1 MDNLKGY
8 ETFDHDFLNSHST
21 EYIKVWRSVLFK
33 NPWICTKAW
42 LMTTR
47 GFWGFNVFIE
57 PFAITWPSEDL
68 NIYQVNI
75 IEKITGIDLAYL
87 SNGILVHIEDIPVAR
102 RLFESGC
109 LGWLGMFVALQM
121 LIKKRYRVLLALL
134 PLNLLWI
141 VLIASTPILSEA
153 RYMFVYNLALQVL
166 FWILFSDGR
175 TEKFEENTESVLQKE
190 GK

>member
-57 PFAITWPSEDL
+57 PFAITWPSEEL

-109 LGWLGMFVALQM
+109 LGWFGMFVALQM

-141 VLIASTPILSEA
+141 VLIASTPIFSEA
-153 RYMFVYNLALQVL
+153 RYMFVYNLALLVL